1 MQMRKKLLSMLV
13 LLTAAAPGAWAQD
26 EVTLTPQG
34 ESAWTLQMPASNVEL
49 EVTYFTQAELDQQ
62 TAEDVVTLI
71 NAIGEVAYTEECKAR
86 IDAARAAYDALTDDQ
101 KALITAEQLAVLTA
115 AEAAYEALKPIE
127 FTWDA
132 ATNTGTL
139 RMPASDVEL
148 EIEYKADLTLT
159 VSIEGWTYGATASAP
174 TVSGNEG
181 NGAVTYEYKVKDAA
195 DDTYTADVPTAAGDY
210 TVRATVAETD
220 DYADATATTDFT
232 IQKAAATISYETASV
247 SKTFGDADF
256 TNDLTNTGDGILTYA
271 SDNEDVATVDDET
284 GQVHIVGAGE
294 ATIYATVS
302 DGDNYTYATKT
313 AQYAIG
319 VNTAAMSVTATNYT
333 GTYDGESHT
342 VSVTVTE
349 PEGTTVKYGTEE
361 GQYTLDAAPTYTD
374 AGTYTVYYQVTKP
387 NYTTVT
393 GAAIV
398 TISQA
403 AGVIS
408 FAESSMSK
416 TYGDAD
422 FTNELTNNGD
432 GIVTY
437 ASDNT
442 AIATVDDET
451 GIVTITGAPGQATI
465 YATVTDGTNYAY
477 ATKTATFTVGVE
489 TAAITVSAQGF
500 TGTYDGESHT
510 VSVTVTE
517 PEGTTVKYG
526 TTEGQYTLDAAPAY
540 TDAGEYTVYY
550 QVTKPNYTTV
560 ENSAVVSIAKAA
572 AAISYPESTLTKTQ
586 DEEPFI
592 FVLTR
597 TGDGIVTYASDNV
610 NVAVV
615 DSETGLVTITGTG
628 TATIKATVADGTNYT
643 YATKTAQ
650 YTLTVTAAT
659 GIKAIDNGQPAT
671 DSTEEWYDLSG
682 RRVSKPTKGV
692 FILNGKKVVIK

>member
-1 MQMRKKLLSMLV
+1 MRKKLLSMLV

-361 GQYTLDAAPTYTD
+361 GQYTLDTAPTYTD

>member
-1 MQMRKKLLSMLV
+1 MRKKLLSMLV
-13 LLTAAAPGAWAQD
+13 LLTAAPGAWAQD

-34 ESAWTLQMPASNVEL
+34 EGAWTLEMPANDVEL
-49 EVTYFTQAELDQQ
+49 EVTYFTDEELFTDGVEL
-62 TAEDVVTLI
+62 TKNANGTWTLSS
-71 NAIGEVAYTEECKAR
+71 
-86 IDAARAAYDALTDDQ
+86 
-101 KALITAEQLAVLTA
+101 
-115 AEAAYEALKPIE
+115 
-127 FTWDA
+127 
-132 ATNTGTL
+132 
-139 RMPASDVEL
+139 MPASDVVL
-148 EIEYKADLTLT
+148 EIEYKADLTLS

-174 TVSGNEG
+174 AVSGNESG
-181 NGAVTYEYKVKDAA
+181 GAVTYEYKVKDAA

-220 DYADATATTDFT
+220 DYADATATADFT

-256 TNDLTNTGDGILTYA
+256 TNDLTNAGDGTVTYA
-271 SDNEDVATVDDET
+271 SDNEDVATVDSET
-284 GQVHIVGAGE
+284 GLVHIVGAGE
-294 ATIYATVS
+294 ATITATVA
-302 DGDNYTYATKT
+302 DGTNYTYATKT

-333 GTYDGESHT
+333 GTYDGKSHT

-349 PEGTTVKYGTEE
+349 PEGTTVKYGTTE
-361 GQYTLDAAPTYTD
+361 GQYTLNAAPAYTD
-374 AGTYTVYYQVTKP
+374 AGTYTVYYEVTKQ

-422 FTNELTNNGD
+422 FTNPLTNNGD

-442 AIATVDDET
+442 AIATVDRKT
-451 GIVTITGAPGQATI
+451 GLVTITGAPGQATI
-465 YATVTDGTNYAY
+465 TATVTDGTNYAY

-500 TGTYDGESHT
+500 TGTYDGKSHT

-526 TTEGQYTLDAAPAY
+526 TTAGQYTLDAAPAY
-540 TDAGEYTVYY
+540 TAAGEYTVYY

-572 AAISYPESTLTKTQ
+572 AAISYAETAVTKAQDAEAFTNELT
-586 DEEPFI
+586 
-592 FVLTR
+592 V
-597 TGDGIVTYASDNV
+597 TGDGTVSYASDNV
-610 NVAVV
+610 NVATV
-615 DSETGLVTITGTG
+615 DPETGLVTITGTG

-659 GIKAIDNGQPAT
+659 GINAASSSAANTDGQY
-671 DSTEEWYDLSG
+671 YDLNG
-682 RRVSKPTKGV
+682 RRLAGKPATKGV
-692 FILNGKKVVIK
+692 FIQNGKKIIVK

>member
-1 MQMRKKLLSMLV
+1 MRKKLLSMLV

-271 SDNEDVATVDDET
+271 SDN
-284 GQVHIVGAGE
+284 
-294 ATIYATVS
+294 
-302 DGDNYTYATKT
+302 
-313 AQYAIG
+313 
-319 VNTAAMSVTATNYT
+319 
-333 GTYDGESHT
+333 
-342 VSVTVTE
+342 
-349 PEGTTVKYGTEE
+349 
-361 GQYTLDAAPTYTD
+361 
-374 AGTYTVYYQVTKP
+374 
-387 NYTTVT
+387 
-393 GAAIV
+393 
-398 TISQA
+398 
-403 AGVIS
+403 
-408 FAESSMSK
+408 
-416 TYGDAD
+416 
-422 FTNELTNNGD
+422 
-432 GIVTY
+432 
-437 ASDNT
+437 
-442 AIATVDDET
+442 
-451 GIVTITGAPGQATI
+451 
-465 YATVTDGTNYAY
+465 
-477 ATKTATFTVGVE
+477 
-489 TAAITVSAQGF
+489 
-500 TGTYDGESHT
+500 
-510 VSVTVTE
+510 
-517 PEGTTVKYG
+517 
-526 TTEGQYTLDAAPAY
+526 
-540 TDAGEYTVYY
+540 
-550 QVTKPNYTTV
+550 
-560 ENSAVVSIAKAA
+560 
-572 AAISYPESTLTKTQ
+572 
-586 DEEPFI
+586 
-592 FVLTR
+592 
-597 TGDGIVTYASDNV
+597 V